1 MEKDQN
7 INPESQNEEIKETES
22 KEGIQEVQEDSVE
35 KIQEVQEDSV
45 EKNQEVQEDSVEKN
59 QEVQEDSVEKNQE
72 VQEVTPEE
80 KIKELEDKVA
90 RAFAEME
97 NQRRRF
103 EKEKDDAFDYGGFS
117 FAKEALNL
125 IDNLERSKQILES
138 DEVLK
143 DTEALKKTLEHF
155 EIISKDMISIFSK
168 NGITPV
174 ISIGKKLDPN
184 QHQAMMEID
193 DDQKEP
199 GTIVQEIQK
208 GFMMKD
214 RLLRPALVG
223 VSKKTKTQNDQ
234 KSEENEEN
242 SNN

>member
-7 INPESQNEEIKETES
+7 INSESQNEEIKETET
-22 KEGIQEVQEDSVE
+22 EEQIQLEQEDST
-35 KIQEVQEDSV
+35 
-45 EKNQEVQEDSVEKN
+45 EKNQEVKEISL
-59 QEVQEDSVEKNQE
+59 
-72 VQEVTPEE
+72 EE
-80 KIKELEDKVA
+80 KIKELEDKVV
-90 RAFAEME
+90 RTLAEME

-103 EKEKDDAFDYGGFS
+103 GKEKEDAFDYGGFS

-138 DEVLK
+138 DEALK

-155 EIISKDMISIFSK
+155 EIISKDMVSIFSK
-168 NGITPV
+168 NGIIPIV
-174 ISIGKKLDPN
+174 SVGKKLDPN

-214 RLLRPALVG
+214 RLLRPALVA
-223 VSKKTKTQNDQ
+223 VSKKTKIQDYTKN
-234 KSEENEEN
+234 EENEEN
-242 SNN
+242 LDN